1 MEDLLFKRMYL
12 ILDYWSD
19 TGPSFI
25 KCHKAFSDFFEYIL
39 LRDSLEFT
47 LDLGDKVNYYN
58 PLLKISPIL
67 SAPSL
72 IPLPLSTK
80 TYLNSPDLYASF
92 HTGITKRLVLD
103 DVGHAYC

>member
-47 LDLGDKVNYYN
+47 LDLGDK
-58 PLLKISPIL
+58 
-67 SAPSL
+67 
-72 IPLPLSTK
+72 
-80 TYLNSPDLYASF
+80 
-92 HTGITKRLVLD
+92 
-103 DVGHAYC
+103 